1 MSILNNTF
9 NSFANFQE
17 NQIDS
22 ISSPTDPA
30 METWGGDKE
39 AAVTAQNLHL
49 IVTTL
54 QSSKYLSIQWEVT
67 SFELIELSNSDS
79 HIKETKGG
87 GENIEKSHEGGGREG
102 IGG

>member
-1 MSILNNTF
+1 MGDIYNLIPLSSKESMPRGFFVKSRLYFILSILNNTF

-49 IVTTL
+49 IVL
-54 QSSKYLSIQWEVT
+54 SKVQ
-67 SFELIELSNSDS
+67 
-79 HIKETKGG
+79 
-87 GENIEKSHEGGGREG
+87 NI
-102 IGG
+102 